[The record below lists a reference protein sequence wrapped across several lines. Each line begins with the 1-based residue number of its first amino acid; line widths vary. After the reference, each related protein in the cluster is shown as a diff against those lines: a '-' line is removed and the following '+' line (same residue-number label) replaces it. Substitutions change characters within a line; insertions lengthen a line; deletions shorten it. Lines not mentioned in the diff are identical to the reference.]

1 MDLHWTTCCLHW
13 EWVGTPDYNWPKQ
26 QCKDPFQNL
35 NDISHVERNRVSM
48 YVVGVVAFQK
58 LSSSARLSSPSSQ
71 SLLQNNRN
79 VVNRSGNY

>member
-1 MDLHWTTCCLHW
+1 MS
-13 EWVGTPDYNWPKQ
+13 GK
-26 QCKDPFQNL
+26 NL
-35 NDISHVERNRVSM
+35 KDISHVERNRVSM

-79 VVNRSGNY
+79 VGVEWKLLKEQFCNSQQVCKMQYLTKSVAITTINA

>member
-1 MDLHWTTCCLHW
+1 MS
-13 EWVGTPDYNWPKQ
+13 GK
-26 QCKDPFQNL
+26 NL
-35 NDISHVERNRVSM
+35 KDISHVERNRVSM